1 MTYSGVGLL
10 FLLTGTIV
18 WLAVDAVRWRLPR
31 RLLLV
36 GVSLPLTLLSCAGLW
51 VMQVYPQWLNP
62 TWHGASRLGFRPDW
76 DCSGFFQRGLI
87 CVRKPPPRLGP

>member
-10 FLLTGTIV
+10 FILTGTIL

-36 GVSLPLTLLSCAGLW
+36 GVSLPLTLLACAGLW
-51 VMQVYPQWLNP
+51 VMLVYPQWLNP
-62 TWHGASRLGFRPDW
+62 TWHGGPQ
-76 DCSGFFQRGLI
+76 SGFGLD
-87 CVRKPPPRLGP
+87 